1 MHGKQLVGQCEY
13 IKTQVFL
20 LYSCLLMF
28 VSKSYFLLSFVYN
41 LIFGI
46 SGTAAVPTSWGDEV
60 KALLTNH
67 NYGDSWVS

>member
-1 MHGKQLVGQCEY
+1 
-13 IKTQVFL
+13 
-20 LYSCLLMF
+20 MF

-67 NYGDSWVS
+67 NYGDSWVSWLFLKVKANYCVALSFFFFALY